1 MQGLVII
8 ARRAYC
14 VEVPEIVVRHVSS
27 SVRVVCMSVC
37 TADMRGEWT
46 FAPILSRQRRQNDF
60 VDSRRNQYWNQN
72 LELSEVV
79 KLYLRVQKMIT
90 F

>member
-1 MQGLVII
+1 MIGDLI

-14 VEVPEIVVRHVSS
+14 VEVPEIVVRHVL
-27 SVRVVCMSVC
+27 SVC
-37 TADMRGEWT
+37 RPRRLYVCPADMRGEWT

>member
-1 MQGLVII
+1 MCPRL
-8 ARRAYC
+8 Y
-14 VEVPEIVVRHVSS
+14 
-27 SVRVVCMSVC
+27 VVCP
-37 TADMRGEWT
+37 ADMRGEWT
-46 FAPILSRQRRQNDF
+46 FAPILSRQRRENDF
-60 VDSRRNQYWNQN
+60 LESRRNQYWNQN

>member
-1 MQGLVII
+1 MTPII

-14 VEVPEIVVRHVSS
+14 VEVPEIVVRHVLLLLLC
-27 SVRVVCMSVC
+27 VCVC
-37 TADMRGEWT
+37 PADMRAEWIV
-46 FAPILSRQRRQNDF
+46 APILSRQRRENDF
-60 VDSRRNQYWNQN
+60 LESRRNQFWNQN

-79 KLYLRVQKMIT
+79 KLYLGVQKMIT

>member
-1 MQGLVII
+1 MTLD
-8 ARRAYC
+8 
-14 VEVPEIVVRHVSS
+14 PTMM
-27 SVRVVCMSVC
+27 CMSVC
-37 TADMRGEWT
+37 PADMRGEWT

-79 KLYLRVQKMIT
+79 KLYWRVQKMIT